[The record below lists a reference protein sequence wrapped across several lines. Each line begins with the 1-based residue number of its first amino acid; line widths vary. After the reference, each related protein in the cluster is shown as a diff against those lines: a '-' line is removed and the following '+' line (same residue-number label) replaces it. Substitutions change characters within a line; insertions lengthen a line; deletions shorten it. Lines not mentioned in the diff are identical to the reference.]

1 MKLARLLQKGSLRGS
16 ATAIPATFATVDLE
30 TGPKVARVAT
40 VAVANAQKVAAN
52 DPAPTPIKAQAD
64 SASGAVIVGTIR
76 PPGLSPTLL
85 AASLAL
91 DAQIQA
97 AGLLPGNAPD
107 SDSYPTTAMT
117 GSKPDLF
124 AQRVTFMQG
133 KGINAADAET
143 YADKLVARDRENDDR
158 RLCLEC
164 LHLHGY
170 GPTSWRCGAWQQA
183 GIATQARDAQLPA
196 DLVQQLQ
203 RCDGFADSIQP
214 RTPT

>member
-16 ATAIPATFATVDLE
+16 ATAIPAIFATVDID
-30 TGPKVARVAT
+30 TGPRVARVAT

-52 DPAPTPIKAQAD
+52 DPAPIPDAV
-64 SASGAVIVGTIR
+64 VIVT
-76 PPGLSPTLL
+76 
-85 AASLAL
+85 
-91 DAQIQA
+91 
-97 AGLLPGNAPD
+97 
-107 SDSYPTTAMT
+107 
-117 GSKPDLF
+117 PDLF
-124 AQRVTFMQG
+124 AQRVQTMQG

-143 YADKLVARDRENDDR
+143 YADKLVQRDRDLDDR

-170 GPTSWRCGAWQQA
+170 GPTSWRCGAWQAA
-183 GIATQARDAQLPA
+183 GIATQARDAGLSA

-214 RTPT
+214 RTPA